1 VYYDID
7 IISELI
13 IGPAMNT
20 VGGMKKKNILLVNSE
35 IDLHKD
41 LNSVVESKLESLG
54 APVHIITAENMERA
68 VHILQNIS
76 IDLVIT
82 EPDIMGS
89 GLEFMTWLNN
99 HFPYIPII
107 ATHENVYPAFE
118 ITLESISTLQAIS
131 TPMDINE
138 LTYMI
143 LDGLTLASK
152 EKKVRCLT
160 VGAFIYLIELLK
172 KTGFLEIWINELEKG
187 YIYFV
192 NGELYDAQIGERNG
206 GEAALELISLD
217 DVRLSF
223 YENADN
229 DRKKQIDPAILNLLL
244 EALKLKA
251 KTLNSLKADPQTPK
265 TVKTS
270 PDFKKEKEEDKKQDN
285 SHLSRKASG
294 FGLEK
299 ALSED
304 KKSIASREKEQRR
317 KLELEGILKNM
328 AQEIEGC
335 IACVLLDVSGTKIA
349 AHVLQSVN
357 IDAFAAKFTL
367 VMRLLEISLR
377 DIPKLGALEETVVK
391 TNKAWNFTRI
401 LFGKYYLGIVFSL
414 KTSPE
419 IVRLVTNKYQQRLKG
434 ALT

>member
-1 VYYDID
+1 
-7 IISELI
+7 
-13 IGPAMNT
+13 MNT

-35 IDLHKD
+35 TDLHKD
-41 LNSVVESKLESLG
+41 LKSVVESKLESLG
-54 APVHIITAENMERA
+54 APIHIITSENMDRA

-76 IDLVIT
+76 IDLVIM
-82 EPDIMGS
+82 ELDIMGS
-89 GLEFMTWLNN
+89 GLEFLTWLNN

-107 ATHENVYPAFE
+107 AIHENVYPAFE
-118 ITLESISTLQAIS
+118 ITLESISTLQAVS
-131 TPMDINE
+131 TPVNINE
-138 LTYMI
+138 MAYMI

-187 YIYFV
+187 YIYFE

-223 YENADN
+223 YEKADN
-229 DRKKQIDPAILNLLL
+229 NRKKQIDPAILNLLL

-251 KTLNSLKADPQTPK
+251 KTLNSLKADPETQETLK
-265 TVKTS
+265 ES
-270 PDFKKEKEEDKKQDN
+270 PVFKKEDN
-285 SHLSRKASG
+285 SHLLRTAPGSRLKKVFPEENKSIDS
-294 FGLEK
+294 LEK
-299 ALSED
+299 
-304 KKSIASREKEQRR
+304 EKRR

-328 AQEIEGC
+328 AQEIDGC
-335 IACVLLDVSGTKIA
+335 IACVLLDISGTKIA

-391 TNKAWNFTRI
+391 TNKAWNFTKI
-401 LFGKYYLGIVFSL
+401 LFGKYYLGVVFSL